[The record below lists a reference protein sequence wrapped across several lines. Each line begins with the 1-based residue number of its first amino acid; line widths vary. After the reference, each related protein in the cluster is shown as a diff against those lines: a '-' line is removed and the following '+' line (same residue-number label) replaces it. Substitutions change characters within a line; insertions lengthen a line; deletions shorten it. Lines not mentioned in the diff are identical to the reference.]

1 MIDLRSGREV
11 ETSAVNSPE
20 AESYHS
26 WSSNSRWILFNSR
39 RVDGLYT
46 HVYMAHVSDDGTLS
60 KPFLLPQRDPDF
72 YRTFMKSY
80 NIPEFV
86 RGRVTVPERRIV
98 SAAERQ
104 PAVTV
109 SFRMQE

>member
-1 MIDLRSGREV
+1 MQNSPV
-11 ETSAVNSPE
+11 VVNSPE

-46 HVYMAHVSDDGTLS
+46 HVYMAHVAADGTLS

-98 SAAERQ
+98 SEARESE
-104 PAVTV
+104 PAKVT
-109 SFRMQE
+109 FRLQQ